1 MPAAAYTVEVSFNAN
16 AGGAAVFQGP
26 GGTVST
32 FATSGGAG
40 EYSPQQAFSGST
52 TDVFGGTYD
61 DVTVDVVDMLIRRGR
76 DDTGGP
82 FLPGECQFT
91 LQRFVTPADE
101 PGKPGGRELYN
112 PASTSSPLSPQFDGD
127 PGDKQS
133 PGIAPLRPVKVEM
146 DVGGTSRVLFFGYVT
161 SWRYNREDGQAKVI
175 ARDLL
180 WRLSKTRPVFDYE
193 SGETTSSA
201 IGRLLDA
208 AEWSAPG
215 DRNLNP
221 TIQGVAAG
229 VGDLL
234 ATDSL
239 APDGESRSAFEII
252 DELLEVNNGVFYIRG
267 KDARYENRTARSL
280 RKAVEFTIN
289 DAALDYDPGF
299 EVE

>member
-1 MPAAAYTVEVSFNAN
+1 MPQAAYTVEVSFDSST
-16 AGGAAVFQGP
+16 GGAGVFQDTGEDD
-26 GGTVST
+26 TT
-32 FATSGGAG
+32 FAASGGAG
-40 EYSPQQAFSGST
+40 EYTPQQSFAAST

-61 DVTVDVVDMLIRRGR
+61 NVTVDVTDMLIRRGR

-82 FLPGECQFT
+82 FQPGECSFT
-91 LQRFVTPADE
+91 LQRLATPTDQ

-112 PASTSSPLSPQFDGD
+112 PASTDSPLAPQFTGD
-127 PGDKQS
+127 PADKQA
-133 PGIAPLRPVKVEM
+133 PGIAPLRPVRVQME
-146 DVGGTSRVLFFGYVT
+146 VSGTSRVLFFGYIT
-161 SWRYNREDGQAKVI
+161 SWRYDRDTGEAKVT

-180 WRLSKTRPVFDYE
+180 WRLSKTRPEFAYQT
-193 SGETTSSA
+193 GETTSSA
-201 IGRLLDA
+201 IGRLLD
-208 AEWSAPG
+208 SANWRNPG

-221 TIQGVAAG
+221 TIQGVNAG

-280 RKAVEFTIN
+280 RKAVEYTVT
-289 DAALDYDPGF
+289 DVALDYDPGF

>member
-1 MPAAAYTVEVSFNAN
+1 MPQASYTVEVSFD
-16 AGGAAVFQGP
+16 
-26 GGTVST
+26 SS
-32 FATSGGAG
+32 SGGAG
-40 EYSPQQAFSGST
+40 VFQDTGETDTTFAALGGPGEYTPQQSFAAST
-52 TDVFGGTYD
+52 TDIFGGTYD
-61 DVTVDVVDMLIRRGR
+61 DVTVDVTEMVIRRGR

-82 FLPGECQFT
+82 FQPGECSFT
-91 LQRFVTPADE
+91 LHRLATPVDQ
-101 PGKPGGRELYN
+101 PTKPGGKELYN
-112 PASTSSPLSPQFDGD
+112 PASTDSPLAPQFTGD
-127 PGDKQS
+127 PADKQD
-133 PGIAPLRPVKVEM
+133 PGIAPLRPVRVQME
-146 DVGGTSRVLFFGYVT
+146 VNGTSRVLFFGYIT
-161 SWRYNREDGQAKVI
+161 SWRYNRESAEAKVI

-180 WRLSKTRPVFDYE
+180 WRLSKTRPQFAYE

-201 IGRLLDA
+201 IGRLLDDA
-208 AEWSAPG
+208 NWRSPN

-239 APDGESRSAFEII
+239 APDGESRSALEII

-280 RKAVEFTIN
+280 RKAVEFSVT
-289 DAALDYDPGF
+289 DVALEYDPGF